1 MRRLLAVLFVI
12 AFVVG
17 AVGPAGAKPPVPE
30 PVTVLGPYEGADADA
45 FVAELETVAKNR
57 FEIVYEGGWFGLDLV
72 DRVRTGGADLVVS
85 FPDSLA
91 DLASDPGLVDLSE
104 FVNPRSLR
112 RDYGDYLIDVV
123 TADGAVLGGPIQATL
138 KSLVWYKPA
147 EFDRHGYET
156 PETFAELVALTDQMV
171 ANGEYPWCNYIFAN
185 GATGWMGT
193 DWVEDLLLGA
203 EGPAVYDQWIDH
215 TVIFQDPRVKDAFA
229 RYQQMIDTSGYVFD
243 RANMLNVP
251 FFFNAFPLGDGDCLM
266 HKQADFF
273 AGIVAGFGFD
283 LDEFATFKFP
293 SVDEAFDDA
302 AVGGATWV
310 AALNERN
317 EVRQLTR
324 FMLSQRFGR
333 EAIAEFDGWIL
344 PNVRFDTSRYTSDL
358 TRSFAED
365 IQAALRANQFRFDA
379 SDQMP
384 PAVGFGSF
392 WQGIYDLVAG
402 IKTVTQVTADI
413 DASWPS

>member
-1 MRRLLAVLFVI
+1 
-12 AFVVG
+12 
-17 AVGPAGAKPPVPE
+17 
-30 PVTVLGPYEGADADA
+30 
-45 FVAELETVAKNR
+45 VAELETVAKNR
-57 FEIVYEGGWFGLDLV
+57 FEIIYEGGLFGPDLV
-72 DRVRTGGADLVVS
+72 NRVRSGGADLVVS
-85 FPDSLA
+85 IPDTFA

-104 FVNPRSLR
+104 FVNPRKLR
-112 RDYGDYLIDVV
+112 RDYGDYLIDQASVGGV
-123 TADGAVLGGPIQATL
+123 PVGGPIQATL

-147 EFDRHGYET
+147 EFAAAGYET
-156 PETFAELVALTDQMV
+156 PETFNELVALSDRMV
-171 ANGEYPWCNYIFAN
+171 ADGETPWCNYIESGF
-185 GATGWMGT
+185 GTGWMGT

-203 EGPAVYDQWIDH
+203 EGPEVYDQWVDH
-215 TVIFQDPRVKDAFA
+215 TVIFQDPRVETAFE
-229 RYQQMIDTSGYVFD
+229 RYQQMIDTAGYVFD
-243 RANMLNVP
+243 RANMLNIS
-251 FFFNAFPLGDGDCLM
+251 FFFNAELLGVGDCLM

-273 AGIVAGFGFD
+273 AGIVEGFGFD

-293 SVDEAFDDA
+293 SVNEEFEDA
-302 AVGGATWV
+302 AFGSATWV

-365 IQAALRANQFRFDA
+365 IQAALRADQFRFDA

-392 WQGIYDLVAG
+392 FQGIVDLVAG
-402 IKTVTQVTADI
+402 AKTIPQVTADI
-413 DASWPS
+413 DASWP